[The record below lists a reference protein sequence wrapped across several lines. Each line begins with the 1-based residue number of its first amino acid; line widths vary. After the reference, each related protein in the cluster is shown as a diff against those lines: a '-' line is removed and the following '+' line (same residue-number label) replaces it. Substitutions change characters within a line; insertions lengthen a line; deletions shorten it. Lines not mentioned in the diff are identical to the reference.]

1 MRATFLREI
10 VSDLSGCRSV
20 SGWTYRF
27 TLLLLSS
34 FFFLASA
41 ALAMTMPHYQLD
53 SLVYMSTD
61 IVIADISVESKSK
74 FTATVTETLYGALS
88 PGEKLET
95 LSIFLDFYQPMVT
108 GQKVILFLDRRPRP
122 PVYLYP
128 EASKSPFAVLPSG
141 VYLIDVYDHV
151 HESYQPNNPGRYV
164 AQGYEFFFEQIE
176 PTKEQDLA
184 LPSLEEV
191 KARISATL
199 MAVQPMRTL
208 LDKTVTRDDES
219 ALVKMLVARPRNRET
234 CQVEMY
240 DAIAAR
246 ILEQIRSLDD
256 SELQLKVHA
265 LDGSG
270 RFSLQL
276 IRYRGGNIDKEHAAA
291 QVKYLLQTLADRK
304 KDVSIRVAAVEDLL
318 GASSFG
324 APQSG
329 ASRPFSDDIW
339 AAGLGDS
346 VVAAATAIFENEKED
361 ARLRSLCLQFLD
373 LNEVKSPAGIRRVYA
388 RTRSEELKFAIEE
401 SFLKVSEELY
411 QSLHSPGGPLVSII
425 EVVPESGC
433 VRSTSDKVAFVLKY
447 HVTKN
452 FHYARSSYDVTRH
465 LVLRNTKTPMS
476 FAQSIAPKNIWHIGG
491 WDEATTAKLCLS
503 FISCR
508 TSHPEN
514 TRSGLNIRLTT
525 RILVPDTRWPLV
537 RLLLAR
543 KRFPWTSRLLKNSKI
558 L

>member
-1 MRATFLREI
+1 MREI
-10 VSDLSGCRSV
+10 VSELSGCRSV

-41 ALAMTMPHYQLD
+41 ALAMNMPHYQLD

-74 FTATVTETLYGALS
+74 FTATVTETLYGALR

-122 PVYLYP
+122 PVFLYP

-141 VYLIDVYDHV
+141 VYLIDTYDHV
-151 HESYQPNNPGRYV
+151 HEYSQPNNPGLYV
-164 AQGYEFFFEQIE
+164 AQGYNFFFERTE

-184 LPSLEEV
+184 LPSLQEV

-199 MAVQPMRTL
+199 MAVQPMRIL

-219 ALVKMLVARPRNRET
+219 ALVKMLIARPRSRES
-234 CQVEMY
+234 CKIEMY
-240 DAIAAR
+240 DAIGAR
-246 ILEQIRSLDD
+246 LLEQIHSLDD
-256 SELQLKVHA
+256 PELLLKVQA
-265 LDGSG
+265 LDGIG
-270 RFSLQL
+270 FLTVQM
-276 IRYRGGNIDKEHAAA
+276 IRYRDGNIDKELAAG
-291 QVKYLLQTLADRK
+291 QVRYLVQTLSDRK
-304 KDVSIRVAAVEDLL
+304 KDVSIRVAAAEDLL
-318 GASSFG
+318 WASSFG
-324 APQSG
+324 AAQSG
-329 ASRPFSDDIW
+329 ASRAFSGDVLSS
-339 AAGLGDS
+339 GLEDR
-346 VVAAATAIFENEKED
+346 VVAAARAVFHNQKED
-361 ARLRSLCLQFLD
+361 ARLRSVCLQFLD
-373 LNEVKSPAGIRRVYA
+373 LNEVKNLADIRKLYA

-433 VRSTSDKVAFVLKY
+433 VRSASDKVAFVLKY

-452 FHYARSSYDVTRH
+452 FHYAESSYDVTRH
-465 LVLRNTKTPMS
+465 LVLRNTKTPLS
-476 FAQSIAPKNIWHIGG
+476 FALSIAPRNIWHIGG
-491 WDEATTAKLCLS
+491 WDGGNNGEVVFELHQLSDIPSGKYTLGVEYTIDNKDLSTGHTVAIAIAGTSGAKEAS
-503 FISCR
+503 V
-508 TSHPEN
+508 N
-514 TRSGLNIRLTT
+514 
-525 RILVPDTRWPLV
+525 
-537 RLLLAR
+537 
-543 KRFPWTSRLLKNSKI
+543 
-558 L
+558 